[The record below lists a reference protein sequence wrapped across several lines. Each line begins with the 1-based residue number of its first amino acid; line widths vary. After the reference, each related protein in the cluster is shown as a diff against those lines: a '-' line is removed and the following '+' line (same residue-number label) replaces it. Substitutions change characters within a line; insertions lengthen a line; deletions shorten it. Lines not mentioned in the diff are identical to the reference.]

1 MLWQFYFSGKVEDEE
16 RRKEERERKKNEGR
30 KEEERETG
38 RKEGRKIKVGVINA
52 QQKTPERQV

>member
-1 MLWQFYFSGKVEDEE
+1 MLWQFYFSGKVEDKE